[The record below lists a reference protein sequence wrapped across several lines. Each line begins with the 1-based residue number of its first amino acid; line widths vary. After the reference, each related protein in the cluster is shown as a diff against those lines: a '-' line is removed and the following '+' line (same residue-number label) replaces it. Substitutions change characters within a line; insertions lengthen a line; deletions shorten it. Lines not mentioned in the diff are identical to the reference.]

1 MTDQNLWSLSAR
13 DLYTLLDREEITP
26 LDALDALEERVSSV
40 DPIVNA
46 LPTLCFDRARD
57 HAKELMKKPRSERG
71 RLKGIPVAIKDL
83 TEVKGVRSTHGS
95 PIFAHHVPQKSDLMV
110 ERLEAEGALIYA
122 KSNTPEFG
130 AGAHTFNPVFGATRN
145 PWNTSLSAAGS
156 SGGAAV
162 ALATG
167 MAWLAQG
174 SDFGGSLRNPASF
187 NNVVGLRPTPGRV
200 AYTRKGRFDSSFSVE
215 GPMARTVAD
224 LAFFLDAMTGD
235 DRRDPMSKPR
245 PAVSFLDEALS
256 RHRPLRIAFSED
268 LGITPVDPQIR
279 HVLRGAIQKL
289 TAAGFVVEEV
299 HPDVADA
306 AAIFHVLRANSYAL
320 SMGELLHTHREQL
333 KPDIVW
339 NIEAGLALSPDEV
352 RKAELA
358 RTALMQRVADFF
370 GDFDVLLCPATIVP
384 PFPIDKRYVDRCDG
398 HVFSNYIEW
407 LTIVSVATLAGCP
420 ALSLPCGFTEAAL
433 PVGLQMIGPANGEA
447 SLLSA
452 ACLFE
457 EVFALGTERPIDPRS
472 PA

>member
-1 MTDQNLWSLSAR
+1 MTDQKLWTLSAR
-13 DLYTLLDREEITP
+13 DLYALLVREEITP
-26 LDALDALEERVSSV
+26 LDTLDALEQRVAAV

-57 HAKELMKKPRSERG
+57 YAKRLMTKPISERG
-71 RLKGIPVAIKDL
+71 ALKGIPVAIKDL
-83 TEVKGVRSTHGS
+83 TEVQGVRSTHGS

-145 PWNTSLSAAGS
+145 PWNTALSAAGS

-200 AYTRKGRFDSSFSVE
+200 AYSRKGRFDSSFSVE

-235 DRRDPMSKPR
+235 DRRDPISKPR
-245 PAVSFLDEALS
+245 PAISFLDAALS
-256 RHRPLRIAFSED
+256 RRKPLRIAFSED
-268 LGITPVDPQIR
+268 LGITPVDPRIR

-289 TAAGFVVEEV
+289 TAADFVVEEV
-299 HPDVADA
+299 HPDVSDA

-320 SMGELLHTHREQL
+320 SMSELLRTHRDQL

-352 RKAELA
+352 RQAELA

-384 PFPIDKRYVDRCDG
+384 PFPIDKRYVDSCDG

-420 ALSLPCGFTEAAL
+420 ALSLPCGFTDTVL

-452 ACLFE
+452 AGLFE
-457 EVFALGTERPIDPRS
+457 EVFALDTERPIDPRS

>member
-279 HVLRGAIQKL
+279 HVLRGAIHKL